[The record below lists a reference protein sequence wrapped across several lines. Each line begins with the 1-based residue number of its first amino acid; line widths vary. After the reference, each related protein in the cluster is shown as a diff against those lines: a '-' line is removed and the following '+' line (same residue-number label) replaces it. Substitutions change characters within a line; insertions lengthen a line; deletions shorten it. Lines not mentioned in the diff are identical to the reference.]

1 LKTESETERKKER
14 KKERKRETERS
25 CYRDRL
31 KGRSAGLIDVGSN
44 GRTDRRKQKKIKKS
58 KMTTSI

>member
-14 KKERKRETERS
+14 EKQKERNRKRETERS

-31 KGRSAGLIDVGSN
+31 KGRSAGLIDEGSN
-44 GRTDRRKQKKIKKS
+44 GRTDRQKQKKS
-58 KMTTSI
+58 KNQK